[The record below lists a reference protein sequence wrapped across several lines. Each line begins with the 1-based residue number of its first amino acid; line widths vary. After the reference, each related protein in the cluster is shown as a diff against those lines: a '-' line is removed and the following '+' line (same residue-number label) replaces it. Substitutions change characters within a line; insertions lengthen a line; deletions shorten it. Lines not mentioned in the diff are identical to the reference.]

1 LAKAALKGVQ
11 EGAAVPPVLGAIGF
25 EPSLG
30 AEKNRQ
36 AWRNFAILCEESFDY
51 LAVNLNEN
59 ADDPMEASRLAFKAF
74 GAALKKV
81 ESERKSATTQREKG
95 VPVETSQRKVV
106 GRTVPIVLGL
116 VCIILSAS
124 LITVLALYL
133 PAANTINS
141 LNAEITGLQGN
152 ITSLTQQIS
161 VLQSTYSQI
170 NTQLTDKD
178 AQIADLNQAIQTYQ
192 SLLFLNETG
201 VLAGN
206 QVFQVGPNT
215 NVTIWSDLVEY
226 AGYVTVDVQSS
237 SNTTYAQVVYTTL
250 YGVNYDEAVVV
261 GISGATAFPVLPGTI
276 EVRIGNTESVDS
288 VNGTVTAI
296 YHY

>member
-1 LAKAALKGVQ
+1 
-11 EGAAVPPVLGAIGF
+11 
-25 EPSLG
+25 LG

-95 VPVETSQRKVV
+95 VREEPSQRKVI
-106 GRTVPIVLGL
+106 GRTVPIILGL